1 MNPLR
6 PSWLVLL
13 CCSAAF
19 AWQPQAQGPGPD
31 RTIWK
36 GTSANYAIEWST
48 TNLKV
53 TRAGNAP
60 SIFDAAAQAKTAWS
74 GFVRNSN
81 GAPMEADFTYRLLSA
96 VGPYL
101 SLEQGVYCECGG
113 AHPTSVKR
121 FRAIDLERSSPG
133 SPSPASLTSIF
144 PEPNVFAAL
153 VGEPTVAGALGADP
167 KPKSLAGLLGTLQ
180 DKTIKVKDCEYEF
193 PDDLLSSFAFSDVQ
207 DGTVSVRLGLP
218 SAAEVCRGETI
229 QLGLTMPTPQAL
241 RAWLLDAKERR
252 SGLLMADSPRDAR
265 SAVTSFH
272 FSQKGNGKR

>member
-6 PSWLVLL
+6 LSRPVLL

-19 AWQPQAQGPGPD
+19 AWQLQAQAPAPD

-36 GTSANYAIEWST
+36 GKSGNYAIEWST

-53 TRAGNAP
+53 TRAANPP
-60 SIFDAAAQAKTAWS
+60 SIFDAASQAKTAWS
-74 GFVRNSN
+74 GFVQSSN
-81 GAPMEADFTYRLLSA
+81 GAPMEAEFTYRLLSA

-101 SLEQGVYCECGG
+101 SLEEGIYCECGG
-113 AHPTSVKR
+113 AHPTSVTR

-144 PEPNVFAAL
+144 PESSVLAAL
-153 VGEPTVAGALGADP
+153 VGEPTVARVLGADP

-180 DKTIKVKDCEYEF
+180 DKTVRVKDCEYEF
-193 PDDLLSSFAFSDVQ
+193 PDDLLSSFAVNDAK
-207 DGTVSVRLGLP
+207 DGNVSVRLGLP

-229 QLGLTMPTPQAL
+229 QLGLTLPTPQAL

-252 SGLLMADSPRDAR
+252 SGLLMVDSPRDAR

>member
-1 MNPLR
+1 MNRLPVSR
-6 PSWLVLL
+6 PVLL

-19 AWQPQAQGPGPD
+19 VWQLQAQGPGPD

-36 GTSANYAIEWST
+36 GKSANYAIEWSN

-53 TRAGNAP
+53 TQAANP
-60 SIFDAAAQAKTAWS
+60 LSIFDAAARAKTAWS

-81 GAPMEADFTYRLLSA
+81 GASLEADFTYRLLSA

-101 SLEQGVYCECGG
+101 SLEEGMYCECGG

-121 FRAIDLERSSPG
+121 FRAIELRVPQE

-144 PEPNVFAAL
+144 PEGNVFAAL

-180 DKTIKVKDCEYEF
+180 DKTVKVKDCEYEF
-193 PDDLLSSFAFSDVQ
+193 PDDLLSSFAFNQ
-207 DGTVSVRLGLP
+207 AQGGNVSVWLGLP
-218 SAAEVCRGETI
+218 AAGQVCRGEMI
-229 QLGLTMPTPQAL
+229 QLELTMPTPQTI

-252 SGLLMADSPRDAR
+252 SGLLMVDSPRDAR

-272 FSQKGNGKR
+272 FSQKENGKR